1 MLELS
6 GQFQRLVSLRLFL
19 HVDLGLFQVLDVL
32 VNLRLLFGEL
42 VSKLL
47 LDLGFL
53 PDVFLLFRFFEF
65 VQVFLQLRV
74 PGRWVLRLRFHLL
87 LFFCEALL
95 HLGFELFA
103 LEFVTLTALLL
114 LGYIFLNSLFDVL
127 DLLFSLFF
135 DGLHFCL
142 VLFAQSVKFGC
153 EFAFYFDLLVLHLLH
168 DFIKL
173 RIHNFID
180 CRSRDIHRL
189 VHHLL
194 KTLGAT

>member
-74 PGRWVLRLRFHLL
+74 LGRWFLGLRFHLL
-87 LFFCEALL
+87 LFFCKALF

-127 DLLFSLFF
+127 DLFFSIFF

-142 VLFAQSVKFGC
+142 VLLAQSIELGC